1 MKSTVPTSIVSRLIL
16 GAMCAL
22 SAAGCGGDMLRTGR
36 SPVFLVV
43 TAVAASNGDNA
54 NNYTSFLL
62 SDVRKDDGTVW
73 NDNARV
79 SLRVDAKNQSVTTTP
94 LSAVTLTR
102 YHVEFKRTDGRNVG
116 GVDVPYGFD
125 GTLTQTINAG
135 GTGDAIF
142 ELVRHQAKRE
152 SPLTNMVTGGG
163 LKNLD
168 VIGEI
173 TIYGRDQNG
182 NELMTTA
189 NIEIHFA
196 DFAG

>member
-1 MKSTVPTSIVSRLIL
+1 MKTLPMSLVSRLIL
-16 GAMCAL
+16 GAACAL
-22 SAAGCGGDMLRTGR
+22 TAAGCGGEMLRTGR

-43 TAVAASNGDNA
+43 TAVAAANGDTA
-54 NNYTSFLL
+54 STYTPFLL

-73 NDNARV
+73 NDNAKV

-94 LSAVTLTR
+94 LNNVTLTR
-102 YHVEFKRTDGRNVG
+102 YRVEFKRTDGKNVG
-116 GVDVPYGFD
+116 GVDVPYSFD
-125 GTLTQTINAG
+125 GVLTQTLTP
-135 GTGDAIF
+135 GTPGDAIF

-152 SPLTNMVTGGG
+152 SPLTNMITGGG

-168 VIGEI
+168 VIADI

-189 NIEIHFA
+189 SIEIHFA

>member
-1 MKSTVPTSIVSRLIL
+1 MKTVHTSIISRLIL
-16 GAMCAL
+16 GALCAI
-22 SAAGCGGDMLRTGR
+22 SATGCGGEMLRTGR
-36 SPVFLVV
+36 SPVFLTV
-43 TAVAASNGDNA
+43 TAVAASNGDDA
-54 NNYTSFLL
+54 NNYTAFLL

-73 NDNARV
+73 NDNAKV
-79 SLRVDAKNQSVTTTP
+79 TLRVEAKNQSVTTTP
-94 LSAVTLTR
+94 INNVTLTR
-102 YHVEFKRTDGRNVG
+102 YRVEFKRTDGKNVG

-125 GTLTQTINAG
+125 GTLSQTLVP
-135 GTGDAIF
+135 GTPGDAIF

-152 SPLTNMVTGGG
+152 SPLTNMLTGGG

-168 VIGEI
+168 VIADI

-189 NIEIHFA
+189 SIEIHFA